1 MIEIITHSPEE
12 TRALGGRL
20 SQILK
25 PGDAVCLTG
34 TLGAGKTLLVQGIA
48 AGFGIGDDAVT
59 SPTFTIMHVYE
70 GELSLYHFDLYRL
83 DDPVQLYDIGFEE
96 YVYADGVALIEWAD
110 KFPEHMPRECLWLT
124 ITSTG
129 ASERLISIKAAGAHY
144 QDILEGF
151 K

>member
-12 TRALGGRL
+12 TQAVGIRL
-20 SQILK
+20 SRCLK
-25 PGDAVCLTG
+25 RGDAVCLSG

-48 AGFGIGDDAVT
+48 EGFGIGENVT

-70 GELSLYHFDLYRL
+70 GDLPLYHFDLYRL
-83 DDPVQLYDIGFEE
+83 DFPAQLFDIGFDE

-110 KFPEHMPRECLWLT
+110 KFPDNMPEECLWLEIKT
-124 ITSTG
+124 IG
-129 ASERLISIKAAGAHY
+129 ASERQIIIKAAGAHY